1 VKELKLYMIHPKI
14 TLNLC
19 GSLLVLENPVV
30 MAVINITAD
39 SFYEKSRFT
48 ERGSILKQAE
58 THIQEGATFLDI
70 GGMSSRPGAPVSDAK
85 DEVEKIVP
93 VIKSLKK
100 EFPDAFISID
110 TVHSAVANAAYQ
122 EGAVL
127 VNDISAGA
135 IDPDMFPFLAKTN
148 IPYVLMHLKGIPR
161 NMQDDTNYKDVSL
174 DVLDFLILKYQALK
188 EFGVKD
194 IIIDPGFGFGKD
206 VVQNYELLQNLSIF
220 KILECPLM
228 VGLSR
233 KSMIYKVIEGT
244 PEDALHGTTA
254 LHFFALQ
261 QGALILRVH
270 DVKPAIDT
278 IRVWKALEN
287 AKTN

>member
-1 VKELKLYMIHPKI
+1 MIHPKI

-30 MAVINITAD
+30 MAVININAD

-58 THIQEGATFLDI
+58 THLLEGATFLDI
-70 GGMSSRPGAPVSDAK
+70 GGMSSRPGAPISNAK
-85 DEVEKIVP
+85 EEVEKIVP

-100 EFPDAFISID
+100 EFPNTFISID

-148 IPYVLMHLKGIPR
+148 IPYVLMHLKGVPR
-161 NMQDDTNYKDVSL
+161 NMQDNTNYKDVSL

-188 EFGVKD
+188 ELGVKD

-206 VVQNYELLQNLSIF
+206 VVQNYELLQHLSIF

-228 VGLSR
+228 VGISR
-233 KSMIYKVIEGT
+233 KSMIYKVLEGT

-261 QGALILRVH
+261 QGALILRAH

-278 IRVWKALEN
+278 IKVWKALEN

>member
-1 VKELKLYMIHPKI
+1 MIHPKI

-30 MAVINITAD
+30 MAVININAD

-48 ERGSILKQAE
+48 ERESILKQAE
-58 THIQEGATFLDI
+58 THLREGATFLDI
-70 GGMSSRPGAPVSDAK
+70 GGMSSRPGAPISNAK
-85 DEVEKIVP
+85 EEVEKIVP

-100 EFPDAFISID
+100 EFPDTFISID
-110 TVHSAVANAAYQ
+110 TVHSAVASAAYQ

-148 IPYVLMHLKGIPR
+148 ISYVLMHLKGVPR
-161 NMQDDTNYKDVSL
+161 NMQDNTDYKDVSL

-188 EFGVKD
+188 ELGVKD

-233 KSMIYKVIEGT
+233 KSMIYKVLEGT

-261 QGALILRVH
+261 QGALILRAH

>member
-1 VKELKLYMIHPKI
+1 MIHPKI

-30 MAVINITAD
+30 MAVININTD

-48 ERGSILKQAE
+48 ERGRILKQAE
-58 THIQEGATFLDI
+58 THLQEGATFLDI
-70 GGMSSRPGAPVSDAK
+70 GGMSSRPGAPISNAK

-110 TVHSAVANAAYQ
+110 TVHSAVASAAYQ

-135 IDPDMFPFLAKTN
+135 IDPDMFPFIAKTN
-148 IPYVLMHLKGIPR
+148 IPYVLMHLKGVPR
-161 NMQDDTNYKDVSL
+161 NMQDNTNYKDVSL

-188 EFGVKD
+188 ELGVKD

-206 VVQNYELLQNLSIF
+206 VAQNYELLQNLSIF

-261 QGALILRVH
+261 QGALILRAH

>member
-1 VKELKLYMIHPKI
+1 MIHPKI

-30 MAVINITAD
+30 MAVININTD

-48 ERGSILKQAE
+48 ERGGILKQAE
-58 THIQEGATFLDI
+58 THLREGATFLDI
-70 GGMSSRPGAPVSDAK
+70 GGMSSRPGAPISNAK

-110 TVHSAVANAAYQ
+110 TVHSDVASAAYQ

-148 IPYVLMHLKGIPR
+148 IPYVLMHLKGVPR
-161 NMQDDTNYKDVSL
+161 NMQDNTNYKDVSL

-188 EFGVKD
+188 ELGVKD

-233 KSMIYKVIEGT
+233 KSMIYRVIDGT

-261 QGALILRVH
+261 QGALILRAH

>member
-1 VKELKLYMIHPKI
+1 MIHPKI

-30 MAVINITAD
+30 MAVININTD

-48 ERGSILKQAE
+48 ERGGILKQAE
-58 THIQEGATFLDI
+58 THLREGATFLDI
-70 GGMSSRPGAPVSDAK
+70 GGMSSRPGAPISNAK

-100 EFPDAFISID
+100 EFPNAFISID
-110 TVHSAVANAAYQ
+110 TVHSAVASAAYQ

-148 IPYVLMHLKGIPR
+148 IPYVLMHLKGVPR
-161 NMQDDTNYKDVSL
+161 NMQDNTNYKDVSL

-188 EFGVKD
+188 ELGVKD

-233 KSMIYKVIEGT
+233 KSMIYKVIDGT

-261 QGALILRVH
+261 QGALILRAH

>member
-1 VKELKLYMIHPKI
+1 MIHPKI

-30 MAVINITAD
+30 MAVINITSD

-58 THIQEGATFLDI
+58 THLLEGATFLDI
-70 GGMSSRPGAPVSDAK
+70 GGMSSRPGAPLSDAK

-206 VVQNYELLQNLSIF
+206 VVQNYELLQHLSIF

-233 KSMIYKVIEGT
+233 KSMIYKVLEGT

-261 QGALILRVH
+261 QGALILRAH

>member
-1 VKELKLYMIHPKI
+1 MIHPKI

-58 THIQEGATFLDI
+58 THLQEGATFLDI
-70 GGMSSRPGAPVSDAK
+70 GGMSSRPGALVSDAK

-161 NMQDDTNYKDVSL
+161 NMQDDTNYKYVSL

-261 QGALILRVH
+261 QGALILRAH

>member
-1 VKELKLYMIHPKI
+1 MIHPKI

-30 MAVINITAD
+30 MAVININTD

-48 ERGSILKQAE
+48 ERGGILKQAE
-58 THIQEGATFLDI
+58 THLREGATFLDI
-70 GGMSSRPGAPVSDAK
+70 GGMSSRPGAPISNAK
-85 DEVEKIVP
+85 EEVEKIVP

-110 TVHSAVANAAYQ
+110 TVHSDVASAAYQ

-148 IPYVLMHLKGIPR
+148 IPYVLMHLKGVPR
-161 NMQDDTNYKDVSL
+161 NMQDNTNYKDVSL

-188 EFGVKD
+188 ELGVKD

-233 KSMIYKVIEGT
+233 KSMIYKVIDGT

-261 QGALILRVH
+261 QGALILRAH

>member
-1 VKELKLYMIHPKI
+1 MIHPKI

-19 GSLLVLENPVV
+19 GTLLVLENPVV

-58 THIQEGATFLDI
+58 THLQEGATFLDI

-85 DEVEKIVP
+85 DEVEKILP

-261 QGALILRVH
+261 QGALILRAH

>member
-1 VKELKLYMIHPKI
+1 MIHPKI

-58 THIQEGATFLDI
+58 THLQEGATFLDI

-85 DEVEKIVP
+85 VEVEKIVP

-261 QGALILRVH
+261 QGALILRAH

>member
-1 VKELKLYMIHPKI
+1 MIHPKI

-30 MAVINITAD
+30 MAVININTD

-48 ERGSILKQAE
+48 ERGGILKQAE
-58 THIQEGATFLDI
+58 THLREGATFLDI
-70 GGMSSRPGAPVSDAK
+70 GGMSSRPGAPISNAK
-85 DEVEKIVP
+85 EEVEKIVP

-110 TVHSAVANAAYQ
+110 TVHSAVASAAYQ

-148 IPYVLMHLKGIPR
+148 IPYVLMHLKGVPR
-161 NMQDDTNYKDVSL
+161 NMQDNTNYKDVSL

-188 EFGVKD
+188 ELGVKD

-233 KSMIYKVIEGT
+233 KSMIYKVIDGT

-261 QGALILRVH
+261 QGALILRAH

-287 AKTN
+287 VKTN

>member
-1 VKELKLYMIHPKI
+1 MIHPKI
-14 TLNLC
+14 TINLC

-30 MAVINITAD
+30 MAVININAD

-58 THIQEGATFLDI
+58 THLLEGATFLDI
-70 GGMSSRPGAPVSDAK
+70 GGMSSRHGAPISNAK
-85 DEVEKIVP
+85 EEVEKIVP

-100 EFPDAFISID
+100 EFPNTFISID

-148 IPYVLMHLKGIPR
+148 IPYVLMHLKGFPR
-161 NMQDDTNYKDVSL
+161 NMQDNTNYKDVSL

-188 EFGVKD
+188 ELGVKD

-206 VVQNYELLQNLSIF
+206 VVQNYELLQHLSIF

-233 KSMIYKVIEGT
+233 KSMIYKVLEGT

-261 QGALILRVH
+261 QGALILRAH

-278 IRVWKALEN
+278 IKVWKALEN

>member
-1 VKELKLYMIHPKI
+1 MIHPKI

-30 MAVINITAD
+30 MAVININAD

-58 THIQEGATFLDI
+58 THLLEGATFLDI
-70 GGMSSRPGAPVSDAK
+70 GGMSSRPGAPISNAK
-85 DEVEKIVP
+85 EEVEKIVP

-100 EFPDAFISID
+100 EFPNTFISID
-110 TVHSAVANAAYQ
+110 TAHSAVANAAYQ

-148 IPYVLMHLKGIPR
+148 IPYVLMHLKGVPR
-161 NMQDDTNYKDVSL
+161 NMQDNTNYKDVSL

-188 EFGVKD
+188 ELGVKD

-206 VVQNYELLQNLSIF
+206 VVQNYELLQHLSIF

-233 KSMIYKVIEGT
+233 KSIIYKVLEGT

-261 QGALILRVH
+261 QGALILRAH

-278 IRVWKALEN
+278 IKVWKALEN

>member
-1 VKELKLYMIHPKI
+1 
-14 TLNLC
+14 
-19 GSLLVLENPVV
+19 
-30 MAVINITAD
+30 MAVININAD

-48 ERGSILKQAE
+48 ERGGILKQAE
-58 THIQEGATFLDI
+58 THLREGATFLDI
-70 GGMSSRPGAPVSDAK
+70 GGMSSRPGAPISNAK
-85 DEVEKIVP
+85 EEVEKIVP

-110 TVHSAVANAAYQ
+110 TVHSAVASAAYQ

-148 IPYVLMHLKGIPR
+148 IPYVLMHLKGVPR
-161 NMQDDTNYKDVSL
+161 NMQDNTNYKDVSL

-188 EFGVKD
+188 ELGVKD

-206 VVQNYELLQNLSIF
+206 VAQNYELLQNLSIF

-233 KSMIYKVIEGT
+233 KSMIYKVIDGT

-261 QGALILRVH
+261 QGALILRAH
-270 DVKPAIDT
+270 DVKPTIDT

>member
-1 VKELKLYMIHPKI
+1 MIHPKI

-30 MAVINITAD
+30 MAVININAD

-58 THIQEGATFLDI
+58 THLREGATFLDI
-70 GGMSSRPGAPVSDAK
+70 GGMSSRPGAPISNAK
-85 DEVEKIVP
+85 EEVEKIVP

-100 EFPDAFISID
+100 EFPDTFISID

-148 IPYVLMHLKGIPR
+148 IPYVLMHLKGVPR
-161 NMQDDTNYKDVSL
+161 NMQDNTNYKDVSL

-188 EFGVKD
+188 ELGVKD

-206 VVQNYELLQNLSIF
+206 VVQNYELLQHLSIF

-233 KSMIYKVIEGT
+233 KSMIYKVLEGT

-261 QGALILRVH
+261 QGALILRAH

>member
-1 VKELKLYMIHPKI
+1 MIHPKI

-30 MAVINITAD
+30 MAVINITSD

-58 THIQEGATFLDI
+58 THLLEGATFLDI
-70 GGMSSRPGAPVSDAK
+70 GGMSSRPGAPISNAK
-85 DEVEKIVP
+85 EEVEKIVP

-100 EFPDAFISID
+100 EFPDTFISID
-110 TVHSAVANAAYQ
+110 TVHSAVASAAYQ

-148 IPYVLMHLKGIPR
+148 IPYVLMHLKGVPR
-161 NMQDDTNYKDVSL
+161 NMQDNTDYKDVSL

-188 EFGVKD
+188 ELGVKD

-206 VVQNYELLQNLSIF
+206 VVQNYELLQHLSIF

-233 KSMIYKVIEGT
+233 KSMIYKVLEGT

-261 QGALILRVH
+261 QGALILRAH

>member
-1 VKELKLYMIHPKI
+1 MIHPKI

-30 MAVINITAD
+30 MAVININTD

-48 ERGSILKQAE
+48 ERGGILKQAE
-58 THIQEGATFLDI
+58 THLREGATFLDI
-70 GGMSSRPGAPVSDAK
+70 GGMSSRPGAPISNAK
-85 DEVEKIVP
+85 EEVEKIVP

-110 TVHSAVANAAYQ
+110 TVHSDVASAAFQ

-148 IPYVLMHLKGIPR
+148 IPYVLMHLKGVPR
-161 NMQDDTNYKDVSL
+161 NMQENTNYKDVSL

-188 EFGVKD
+188 ELGVKD

-233 KSMIYKVIEGT
+233 KSMIYKVIDGT

-261 QGALILRVH
+261 QGALILRAH

>member
-1 VKELKLYMIHPKI
+1 MIHPKI

-30 MAVINITAD
+30 MAVININAD

-58 THIQEGATFLDI
+58 THLREGATFLDI
-70 GGMSSRPGAPVSDAK
+70 GGMSSRPGAPISNAK
-85 DEVEKIVP
+85 EEVEKIVP

-100 EFPDAFISID
+100 EFPDTFISID
-110 TVHSAVANAAYQ
+110 TVHSAVASAAYQ

-148 IPYVLMHLKGIPR
+148 IPYVLMHLKGVPR
-161 NMQDDTNYKDVSL
+161 NMQDNTDYKDVSL

-188 EFGVKD
+188 ELGVKD

-206 VVQNYELLQNLSIF
+206 VVQNYELLQHLSIF

-233 KSMIYKVIEGT
+233 KSMIYKVLEGT

-287 AKTN
+287 VKTN

>member
-1 VKELKLYMIHPKI
+1 MIHPKI

-30 MAVINITAD
+30 MAVININAD

-48 ERGSILKQAE
+48 ERGGILKQAE
-58 THIQEGATFLDI
+58 THLQEGATFLDI
-70 GGMSSRPGAPVSDAK
+70 GGMSSRPGAPISNAK

-110 TVHSAVANAAYQ
+110 TVHSAVASAAYQ

-135 IDPDMFPFLAKTN
+135 IDPDMFPFIAKTN
-148 IPYVLMHLKGIPR
+148 IPYVLMHLKGVPR
-161 NMQDDTNYKDVSL
+161 NMQDNTNYKDVSL

-188 EFGVKD
+188 ELGVKD

-206 VVQNYELLQNLSIF
+206 VAQNYELLQNLSIF

-261 QGALILRVH
+261 QGALILRAH

>member
-1 VKELKLYMIHPKI
+1 MIHPKI

-19 GSLLVLENPVV
+19 GTLLVLENPVV

-39 SFYEKSRFT
+39 SFYEKSRFI

-58 THIQEGATFLDI
+58 THLREGATFLDI
-70 GGMSSRPGAPVSDAK
+70 GGMSSRPGAPISNAK

-110 TVHSAVANAAYQ
+110 TVHSAVASAAYQ

-148 IPYVLMHLKGIPR
+148 IPYVLMHLKGVPR
-161 NMQDDTNYKDVSL
+161 NMQDNTNYKDVSL

-233 KSMIYKVIEGT
+233 KSMIYKIIEGT

-278 IRVWKALEN
+278 ISVWKALEN

>member
-1 VKELKLYMIHPKI
+1 MIHPKI

-19 GSLLVLENPVV
+19 GTLLVLENPVV

-58 THIQEGATFLDI
+58 THLQEGATFLDI

-100 EFPDAFISID
+100 EFPDAFLSID

-261 QGALILRVH
+261 QGALILRAH

>member
-1 VKELKLYMIHPKI
+1 MIHPKI

-30 MAVINITAD
+30 MAVININTD

-48 ERGSILKQAE
+48 ERGGILKQAE
-58 THIQEGATFLDI
+58 THLREGATFLDI
-70 GGMSSRPGAPVSDAK
+70 GGMSSRPGAPISNAK

-110 TVHSAVANAAYQ
+110 TVHSDVASAAYQ

-148 IPYVLMHLKGIPR
+148 IPYVLMHLKGFPR
-161 NMQDDTNYKDVSL
+161 NMQDNTNYKDVSL

-188 EFGVKD
+188 ELGVKD

-233 KSMIYKVIEGT
+233 KSMIYKVIDGT

-261 QGALILRVH
+261 QGALILRAH

-287 AKTN
+287 VKTN

>member
-1 VKELKLYMIHPKI
+1 MIQPKI

-30 MAVINITAD
+30 MAVININAD

-48 ERGSILKQAE
+48 ERGGILKQAE
-58 THIQEGATFLDI
+58 THLREGAIFLDI
-70 GGMSSRPGAPVSDAK
+70 GGMSSRPGAPISNAK
-85 DEVEKIVP
+85 EEVEKIVP

-110 TVHSAVANAAYQ
+110 TVHSAVASAAYQ

-148 IPYVLMHLKGIPR
+148 IPYVLMHLKGVPR
-161 NMQDDTNYKDVSL
+161 NMQDNTNYKDVSL

-188 EFGVKD
+188 ELGVKD

-233 KSMIYKVIEGT
+233 KSMIYKVIDGT

-261 QGALILRVH
+261 QGALILRAH

>member
-1 VKELKLYMIHPKI
+1 MIHPKI

-30 MAVINITAD
+30 MAVININAD

-48 ERGSILKQAE
+48 ERGGILKQAE
-58 THIQEGATFLDI
+58 THLREGATFLDI
-70 GGMSSRPGAPVSDAK
+70 GGMSSRPGAPISNAK
-85 DEVEKIVP
+85 EEVEKIVP

-110 TVHSAVANAAYQ
+110 TVHSAVASAAYQ

-148 IPYVLMHLKGIPR
+148 IPYVLMHLKGVPR
-161 NMQDDTNYKDVSL
+161 NMQDNTNYKDVSL

-188 EFGVKD
+188 ELGVKD

-233 KSMIYKVIEGT
+233 KSMIYNILSVNSA
-244 PEDALHGTTA
+244 DSLNGTTSVHVLA
-254 LHFFALQ
+254 LER
-261 QGALILRVH
+261 GAKILRVH
-270 DVKPAIDT
+270 DVKEAVET
-278 IRVWKALEN
+278 IKIWNFCKNLL
-287 AKTN
+287 

>member
-1 VKELKLYMIHPKI
+1 MIHPKI

-30 MAVINITAD
+30 MAVININAD

-48 ERGSILKQAE
+48 ERGGILKQAE
-58 THIQEGATFLDI
+58 THLREGAIFLDI
-70 GGMSSRPGAPVSDAK
+70 GGMSSRPGAPISNAK
-85 DEVEKIVP
+85 EEVEKIVP

-110 TVHSAVANAAYQ
+110 TVHSAVASAAYQ

-148 IPYVLMHLKGIPR
+148 IPYVLMHLKGVPR
-161 NMQDDTNYKDVSL
+161 NMQDNTNYKDVSL

-188 EFGVKD
+188 ELGVKD

-233 KSMIYKVIEGT
+233 KSMIYKVIDGT

-261 QGALILRVH
+261 QGALILRAH

>member
-1 VKELKLYMIHPKI
+1 MIHPKI

-30 MAVINITAD
+30 MAVININAD

-58 THIQEGATFLDI
+58 THLLEGATFLDI
-70 GGMSSRPGAPVSDAK
+70 GGMSSRPGAPISNAK
-85 DEVEKIVP
+85 EEVEKIVP

-100 EFPDAFISID
+100 EFPNTFISID

-148 IPYVLMHLKGIPR
+148 IPYVLMHLKGVPR
-161 NMQDDTNYKDVSL
+161 NMQDNRNYKDVSL

-188 EFGVKD
+188 ELGVKD

-206 VVQNYELLQNLSIF
+206 VVQNYELLQHLSIF

-233 KSMIYKVIEGT
+233 KSMIYKVLEGT

-261 QGALILRVH
+261 QGALILRAH

-278 IRVWKALEN
+278 IKVWKALEN

>member
-1 VKELKLYMIHPKI
+1 MIHPKI
-14 TLNLC
+14 TLNLY

-30 MAVINITAD
+30 MAVININTD

-48 ERGSILKQAE
+48 ERGGILKQAE
-58 THIQEGATFLDI
+58 THLREGATFLDI
-70 GGMSSRPGAPVSDAK
+70 GGMSSRPGAPLSNAK
-85 DEVEKIVP
+85 DEVKKIVP

-110 TVHSAVANAAYQ
+110 TVHSAVASAAYQ

-148 IPYVLMHLKGIPR
+148 IPYVLMHLKGVPR
-161 NMQDDTNYKDVSL
+161 NMQDNTNYKDVSL

-188 EFGVKD
+188 ELGVKD

-206 VVQNYELLQNLSIF
+206 VIQNYELLQNLSIF

-233 KSMIYKVIEGT
+233 KSMIYKVIDGT

-261 QGALILRVH
+261 QGALILRAH

>member
-1 VKELKLYMIHPKI
+1 MIHPKI

-30 MAVINITAD
+30 MAVININTD

-48 ERGSILKQAE
+48 ERGGILKQAE
-58 THIQEGATFLDI
+58 THLREGATFLDI
-70 GGMSSRPGAPVSDAK
+70 GGMSSRPGAPISNAK
-85 DEVEKIVP
+85 EEVEKIVP

-110 TVHSAVANAAYQ
+110 TVHSAVASAAYQ

-135 IDPDMFPFLAKTN
+135 IDPDMFPFIAKTN
-148 IPYVLMHLKGIPR
+148 IPYVLMHLKGVPR
-161 NMQDDTNYKDVSL
+161 NMQDNTNYKDVSL

-188 EFGVKD
+188 ELGVKD

-233 KSMIYKVIEGT
+233 KSMIYKVIDGT

-261 QGALILRVH
+261 QGALILRAH

>member
-1 VKELKLYMIHPKI
+1 MIHPKI

-30 MAVINITAD
+30 MAVININAD

-58 THIQEGATFLDI
+58 THLREGATFLDI
-70 GGMSSRPGAPVSDAK
+70 GGMSSRPGAPISNAK
-85 DEVEKIVP
+85 EEVEKIVP

-110 TVHSAVANAAYQ
+110 TVHSAVASAAYQ

-148 IPYVLMHLKGIPR
+148 IPYVLMHLKGVPR
-161 NMQDDTNYKDVSL
+161 NMQDNTDYKDVSL

-188 EFGVKD
+188 ELGVKD

-206 VVQNYELLQNLSIF
+206 VVQNYELLQHLSIF

-233 KSMIYKVIEGT
+233 KSMIYKVLEGT

-261 QGALILRVH
+261 QGALILRAH

>member
-1 VKELKLYMIHPKI
+1 MIHPKI

-30 MAVINITAD
+30 MAVININTD

-48 ERGSILKQAE
+48 ERGGILKQAE
-58 THIQEGATFLDI
+58 THLREGATFLDI
-70 GGMSSRPGAPVSDAK
+70 GGMSSRPGAPISNAK

-110 TVHSAVANAAYQ
+110 TVHSAVASAAYQ

-135 IDPDMFPFLAKTN
+135 IDPDMFPFIAKTN
-148 IPYVLMHLKGIPR
+148 IPYVLMHLKGVPR
-161 NMQDDTNYKDVSL
+161 NMQDNTNYKDVSL

-188 EFGVKD
+188 ELGVKD

-206 VVQNYELLQNLSIF
+206 VAQNYELLQNLSIF

-233 KSMIYKVIEGT
+233 KSMIYKIIDGT

-261 QGALILRVH
+261 QGALILRAH

>member
-1 VKELKLYMIHPKI
+1 MIHPKI

-58 THIQEGATFLDI
+58 THLQEGATFLDI
-70 GGMSSRPGAPVSDAK
+70 GGMSSRPGAPVSVAK

-261 QGALILRVH
+261 QGALILRAH

>member
-1 VKELKLYMIHPKI
+1 MIHPKI

-30 MAVINITAD
+30 MAVININAD

-58 THIQEGATFLDI
+58 THLREGATFLDI
-70 GGMSSRPGAPVSDAK
+70 GGMSSRPGAPISNAK
-85 DEVEKIVP
+85 EEVEKIVP

-100 EFPDAFISID
+100 EFPDTFISID
-110 TVHSAVANAAYQ
+110 TVHSAVASAAYQ

-148 IPYVLMHLKGIPR
+148 IPYVLMHLKGVPR
-161 NMQDDTNYKDVSL
+161 NMQDNTDYKDVSL

-188 EFGVKD
+188 ELGVKD

-206 VVQNYELLQNLSIF
+206 IVQNYELLQHLSIF

-233 KSMIYKVIEGT
+233 KSMIYKVLEGT

-261 QGALILRVH
+261 QGALILRAH

>member
-1 VKELKLYMIHPKI
+1 MIHPKI

-19 GSLLVLENPVV
+19 GTLLVLENPVV

-48 ERGSILKQAE
+48 ESGSILKKAE
-58 THIQEGATFLDI
+58 THLLEGATFLDI
-70 GGMSSRPGAPVSDAK
+70 GGMSSRPGAPISDAK
-85 DEVEKIVP
+85 DELEKIVP

-100 EFPDAFISID
+100 EFPEAFISID
-110 TVHSAVANAAYQ
+110 TVHSSVANAAIQ

-127 VNDISAGA
+127 VNDISAGSV
-135 IDPDMFPFLAKTN
+135 DPEMFPFIASAN
-148 IPYVLMHLKGIPR
+148 IPYVLMHLRGVPS
-161 NMQDDTNYKDVSL
+161 NMQNNTTYKDVSL

-206 VVQNYELLQNLSIF
+206 VVQNYKLLQNLSVF

-254 LHFFALQ
+254 LHFFSLQ

-270 DVKPAIDT
+270 DVKPAMDT
-278 IRVWKALEN
+278 IRVWQALEN

>member
-1 VKELKLYMIHPKI
+1 MIHPKI

-30 MAVINITAD
+30 MAVININTD

-48 ERGSILKQAE
+48 ERGGILKQAE
-58 THIQEGATFLDI
+58 THLREGATFLDI
-70 GGMSSRPGAPVSDAK
+70 GGMSSRPGAPISNAK
-85 DEVEKIVP
+85 EEVEKIVP

-110 TVHSAVANAAYQ
+110 TVHSAVASAAYQ

-135 IDPDMFPFLAKTN
+135 IDPDMFPFLSKTN
-148 IPYVLMHLKGIPR
+148 IPYVLMHLKGVPR
-161 NMQDDTNYKDVSL
+161 NMQDNTNYKDVSL

-188 EFGVKD
+188 ELGVKD

-233 KSMIYKVIEGT
+233 KSMIYKVIDGT

-261 QGALILRVH
+261 QGALILRAH

>member
-1 VKELKLYMIHPKI
+1 MIHPKI

-30 MAVINITAD
+30 MAVININAD

-48 ERGSILKQAE
+48 ERGGILKQAE
-58 THIQEGATFLDI
+58 THLREGATFLDI
-70 GGMSSRPGAPVSDAK
+70 GGMSSRPGAPISNAK

-110 TVHSAVANAAYQ
+110 TVHSAVASAAYQ

-148 IPYVLMHLKGIPR
+148 IPYVLMHLKGVPR
-161 NMQDDTNYKDVSL
+161 NMQDNTNYKDVSL

-188 EFGVKD
+188 ELGVKD

-233 KSMIYKVIEGT
+233 KSMIYKVIDGT

-261 QGALILRVH
+261 QGALILRAH

>member
-1 VKELKLYMIHPKI
+1 M
-14 TLNLC
+14 C

-30 MAVINITAD
+30 MAVININAD

-48 ERGSILKQAE
+48 ERGGILKQAE
-58 THIQEGATFLDI
+58 THLREGATFLDI
-70 GGMSSRPGAPVSDAK
+70 GGMSSRPGAPISNAK
-85 DEVEKIVP
+85 EEVEKIVP

-110 TVHSAVANAAYQ
+110 TVHSAVASAAYQ

-148 IPYVLMHLKGIPR
+148 IPYVLMHLKGVPR
-161 NMQDDTNYKDVSL
+161 NMQDNTNYKDVSL

-188 EFGVKD
+188 ELGVKD
-194 IIIDPGFGFGKD
+194 IIIDPGFGLGKD

-233 KSMIYKVIEGT
+233 KSMIYKVIDGT

-261 QGALILRVH
+261 QGALILRAH

>member
-1 VKELKLYMIHPKI
+1 MIHPKI
-14 TLNLC
+14 TINLC
-19 GSLLVLENPVV
+19 GSLLVLENQVV
-30 MAVINITAD
+30 IAVININAD

-48 ERGSILKQAE
+48 ERGGILKQAE
-58 THIQEGATFLDI
+58 THLREGATFLDI
-70 GGMSSRPGAPVSDAK
+70 GGMSSRPGAPISNAK
-85 DEVEKIVP
+85 EEVEKIVP

-110 TVHSAVANAAYQ
+110 TVHSAVASAAYQ

-148 IPYVLMHLKGIPR
+148 IPYVLMHLKGVPR
-161 NMQDDTNYKDVSL
+161 NMQDNTNYKDVSL

-188 EFGVKD
+188 ELGVKD

-233 KSMIYKVIEGT
+233 KSMIYKVIDGT

-261 QGALILRVH
+261 QGALILRAH

>member
-1 VKELKLYMIHPKI
+1 MIHPKI

-30 MAVINITAD
+30 MAVININAD

-48 ERGSILKQAE
+48 ERGGILKQAE
-58 THIQEGATFLDI
+58 THLREGATFLDI
-70 GGMSSRPGAPVSDAK
+70 GGMSSRPGAPISNAK
-85 DEVEKIVP
+85 EEVEKIVP

-110 TVHSAVANAAYQ
+110 TVHSDVASAAYQ

-148 IPYVLMHLKGIPR
+148 IPYVLMHLKGVPR
-161 NMQDDTNYKDVSL
+161 NMQDNTNYKDVSL

-188 EFGVKD
+188 ELGVKD

-233 KSMIYKVIEGT
+233 KSMIYKVIDGT

-261 QGALILRVH
+261 QGALLLRAH

>member
-1 VKELKLYMIHPKI
+1 MIHPKI

-30 MAVINITAD
+30 MAVININTD

-48 ERGSILKQAE
+48 EIAGILKQAE
-58 THIQEGATFLDI
+58 THLHEGATFLDI
-70 GGMSSRPGAPVSDAK
+70 GGMSSRPGAPISNAK

-110 TVHSAVANAAYQ
+110 TVHSAVASAAYQ

-135 IDPDMFPFLAKTN
+135 IDPDMFPFIAKTN
-148 IPYVLMHLKGIPR
+148 IPYVLMHLKGVPR
-161 NMQDDTNYKDVSL
+161 NMQDNTNYKDVSL

-188 EFGVKD
+188 ELGVKD

-206 VVQNYELLQNLSIF
+206 VAQNYELLQNLSIF

-261 QGALILRVH
+261 QGALILRAH

-287 AKTN
+287 AKTK

>member
-1 VKELKLYMIHPKI
+1 MIHPKI

-30 MAVINITAD
+30 MAVININTD

-48 ERGSILKQAE
+48 ERGGILKQAE
-58 THIQEGATFLDI
+58 THLREGATFLDI
-70 GGMSSRPGAPVSDAK
+70 GGMSSRPGAPISNAK
-85 DEVEKIVP
+85 EEVEKIVP

-110 TVHSAVANAAYQ
+110 TVHSAVASAAYQ

-148 IPYVLMHLKGIPR
+148 IPYVLMHLKGVPR
-161 NMQDDTNYKDVSL
+161 NMQDNTNYKDVSL

-188 EFGVKD
+188 ELGVKD

-206 VVQNYELLQNLSIF
+206 VAQNYELLQNLSIF

-233 KSMIYKVIEGT
+233 KSMIYKVIDGT

-261 QGALILRVH
+261 QGALILRAH